1 MAEKPKFLK
10 GRESEETS
18 APPDRRLKS
27 EPSGERAWDFECPRS
42 SKKLKLGLAPTDE
55 MGIIL
60 SCAFGKSATDWQIPR

>member
-1 MAEKPKFLK
+1 M
-10 GRESEETS
+10 S
-18 APPDRRLKS
+18 PDVPEQAIRLVRRLGGSK
-27 EPSGERAWDFECPRS
+27 RPRS